1 MNDIYLPFQIGEQYE
16 NWEFDLDVAEKE
28 RVPGYDSYY
37 FIWSKPFLH
46 IIPNTIEM
54 IFCVDILQAVIME
67 VRDISLHE
75 ISEVESMLIK
85 LYGSYRTQKIVSHT
99 VDIYTI
105 DTCVVLWLISIT
117 AERRFIIAY
126 GATVTL
132 NQIIFR

>member
-1 MNDIYLPFQIGEQYE
+1 MKDNYLPFQIGEQYE
-16 NWEFDLDVAEKE
+16 NWEFDLDILETE
-28 RVPGYDSYY
+28 RVPGCDSYY

-67 VRDISLHE
+67 VKDISLHE
-75 ISEVESMLIK
+75 IAEVESLLIR
-85 LYGSYRTQKIVSHT
+85 LYGNCKTQKNMFHAVC
-99 VDIYTI
+99 IYTT
-105 DTCVVLWLISIT
+105 DTYVVLWLISIT

-126 GATVTL
+126 GAPVTL